1 MENNEQLLSDIRSA
15 AKIVSE
21 VLMELESLTCPDAS
35 LALLNELAE
44 RRIIEMG
51 GTSAFKGYQP
61 TWAKN
66 PFKSAC
72 CMSVDYE
79 VCHGSPDRGLFMM
92 EGQIIKYDLGVK
104 YGIGHGDA
112 CLTVA
117 VGEISD
123 RKKRLMRY
131 AKEAMMVGI
140 KKVHA
145 GVKVSEIGRAIEQFS
160 VRRGYN
166 VIKEYAGHGI
176 GRELHEDPMIPNIYR
191 REDEDIILQAGQVIC
206 IEPMLTPGNGFTA
219 IWPEDHWMAFCPDGQ
234 PVAQYEHEI
243 LVTDKGSEI
252 LTSHL

>member
-1 MENNEQLLSDIRSA
+1 MENNEELLSDIRSA

-21 VLMELESLTCPDAS
+21 VLMELEALTSPDAS
-35 LALLNELAE
+35 LALLDELAE
-44 RRIIEMG
+44 RRIREMG
-51 GTSAFKGYQP
+51 GTPAFKDYQP
-61 TWAKN
+61 SWAKE

-72 CMSVDYE
+72 CMSIDYE
-79 VCHGSPDRGLFMM
+79 VCHGSHRNRFLQ

-140 KKVHA
+140 KKVRA
-145 GVKVSEIGRAIEQFS
+145 GIKISEIGREIEQFS

-176 GRELHEDPMIPNIYR
+176 GRELHEDPTIPNIYR
-191 REDEDIILQAGQVIC
+191 REDEDVILRVGQVIC
-206 IEPMLTPGNGFTA
+206 IEPMLTPGNGFAA
-219 IWPEDHWMAFCPDGQ
+219 IWPVDHWMAFCPDGQ
-234 PVAQYEHEI
+234 PVAQYEHQI
-243 LVTDKGSEI
+243 LVKDKGYEI
-252 LTSHL
+252 LTRW